1 MLKLLFILNK
11 VSLITTKKP
20 QLLAQTNFDQDK
32 LFPEKNFYNTLA
44 DSSLQNKQKKRD
56 IGDGEV

>member
-44 DSSLQNKQKKRD
+44 DS
-56 IGDGEV
+56 